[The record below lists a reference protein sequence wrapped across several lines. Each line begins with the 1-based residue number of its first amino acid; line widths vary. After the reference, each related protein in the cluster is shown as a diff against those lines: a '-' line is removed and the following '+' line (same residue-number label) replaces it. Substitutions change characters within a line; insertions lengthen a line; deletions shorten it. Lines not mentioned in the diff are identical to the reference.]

1 MSELN
6 SVHLE
11 ITSFGADFFTKSF
24 CNERYS
30 IFVTSLIVN
39 EYGNKKL
46 LLQLKFLFQFS
57 TIVSIDSE
65 FLGQMGM
72 GSSGYSRGLGRG
84 DGSVGVM
91 HKTSLNCCG
100 EGISRKV
107 MGIRICTIKKLGGCE
122 SAGNHGK
129 QTDLKNE

>member
-1 MSELN
+1 MGMGS
-6 SVHLE
+6 S
-11 ITSFGADFFTKSF
+11 G
-24 CNERYS
+24 YS
-30 IFVTSLIVN
+30 RGL
-39 EYGNKKL
+39 GRG
-46 LLQLKFLFQFS
+46 
-57 TIVSIDSE
+57 DGSE
-65 FLGQMGM
+65 FGGQMGM

-100 EGISRKV
+100 EGISGKM

-129 QTDLKNE
+129 QTDQELHCESTGANRTV

>member
-1 MSELN
+1 
-6 SVHLE
+6 
-11 ITSFGADFFTKSF
+11 
-24 CNERYS
+24 
-30 IFVTSLIVN
+30 
-39 EYGNKKL
+39 
-46 LLQLKFLFQFS
+46 
-57 TIVSIDSE
+57 
-65 FLGQMGM
+65 M

-129 QTDLKNE
+129 QTDLKKIKLIIKVTVLNVSKKK